1 MVPRLASP
9 PRGPRRCPTPS
20 VTADLGWAQDMGMHA
35 TPGQSANGDGPSP
48 RSDAVERYLILMD
61 ISGYTG
67 FLAGVE
73 RQHGEDFSA
82 GLPAGYRVLGELLQD
97 LIDGLA
103 PEFELVKVEGDA
115 VFGTGQAE
123 ALDGRGAALVSRL
136 GALYRTFTSR
146 RDVMAVTA
154 TDDKCT
160 ACFAVAT
167 LDLKIVIHRGFAVR
181 QPIGGSLD
189 LVGPAVNVA
198 HRLLKNT
205 VRDRIGQRPYLLITD
220 AAADK
225 LQVADRGLDHDE
237 HYPDVGSIGVRIVD
251 LAEAA
256 GVRMTTW
263 VDPIPGSEDW
273 PKIQI
278 GSA

>member
-1 MVPRLASP
+1 MSTDPAL
-9 PRGPRRCPTPS
+9 
-20 VTADLGWAQDMGMHA
+20 L
-35 TPGQSANGDGPSP
+35 
-48 RSDAVERYLILMD
+48 SDASERYLILID
-61 ISGYTG
+61 LSGYTG

-73 RQHGEDFSA
+73 RTHGEDFSA

-115 VFGTGQAE
+115 VFGTATAD
-123 ALDGRGAALVSRL
+123 ALDGRGTAVVDRL
-136 GALYRTFTSR
+136 GELYRQFTSR

-160 ACFAVAT
+160 ACFAVAS

-181 QPIGGSLD
+181 QPIGGAAD
-189 LVGPAVNVA
+189 LVGPAVNMA

-205 VRDRIGQRPYLLITD
+205 VRDRIGSRPYLLLTE
-220 AAADK
+220 AAAEK
-225 LQVADRGLDHDE
+225 LGLAERGLVHHE
-237 HYPDVGSIGVRIVD
+237 QYPDVGSVNVRIVD

-256 GVRMTTW
+256 GVAMTTW
-263 VDPIPGSEDW
+263 TGPPPASEGW
-273 PKIQI
+273 PAVSPFLSDVS
-278 GSA
+278 GTTD

>member
-1 MVPRLASP
+1 MSHGPALPGDAS
-9 PRGPRRCPTPS
+9 
-20 VTADLGWAQDMGMHA
+20 
-35 TPGQSANGDGPSP
+35 
-48 RSDAVERYLILMD
+48 ERYLILID
-61 ISGYTG
+61 LSGYTG

-73 RQHGEDFSA
+73 RTHGEDFSA

-115 VFGTGQAE
+115 VFGTASAD
-123 ALDGRGAALVSRL
+123 ALDGRGAAVVDRL
-136 GALYRTFTSR
+136 GVIYRQFTSR

-160 ACFAVAT
+160 ACFAVAS

-181 QPIGGSLD
+181 QPIGGAAD
-189 LVGPAVNVA
+189 LVGPAVSMA

-205 VRDRIGQRPYLLITD
+205 VRDRIGPRPYLLLTE
-220 AAADK
+220 AAAEK
-225 LQVADRGLDHDE
+225 LELAERGLVHHE
-237 HYPDVGSIGVRIVD
+237 QYPDVGSVDVRIVD

-256 GVRMTTW
+256 GVSVTTW
-263 VDPIPGSEDW
+263 AGPPPGSEGW
-273 PKIQI
+273 PMA
-278 GSA
+278 SPFPPDVSVRTD

>member
-1 MVPRLASP
+1 M
-9 PRGPRRCPTPS
+9 
-20 VTADLGWAQDMGMHA
+20 TAGFALQDA
-35 TPGQSANGDGPSP
+35 AI
-48 RSDAVERYLILMD
+48 ERYLILID
-61 ISGYTG
+61 ITGYTA

-97 LIDGLA
+97 LIDGVA

-115 VFGTGQAE
+115 VFAS
-123 ALDGRGAALVSRL
+123 ASADSLDGQGAAVVGRL

-154 TDDKCT
+154 RDDKCT
-160 ACFAVAT
+160 ACLAVSS
-167 LDLKIVIHRGFAVR
+167 LDLKAVIHRGYAVR
-181 QPIGGSLD
+181 QPIGGSPD

-205 VRDRIGQRPYLLITD
+205 VRDQIGLRPYLLFSE
-220 AAADK
+220 AAAEK
-225 LQVADRGLDHDE
+225 LGLADRGIAHRE
-237 HYPDVGSIGVRIVD
+237 QYPDVGSIDVRIVD

-256 GVRMTTW
+256 GVPVTTW
-263 VDPIPGSEDW
+263 AGPLPGSAGWSEV
-273 PKIQI
+273 QI
-278 GSA
+278 SRS